1 MTRARLTLLGDL
13 RSTAPSR
20 FAANRDRKRRRHRLK
35 RGVYLL
41 PSVFT
46 LANML
51 CGYACLVFAIRGQYA
66 VAAPF
71 VGFAL
76 VLDMLDGRIAR
87 LTGTET
93 AFGLQFDSLADVI
106 SFGVAPAILA
116 YLWGLEPL
124 GRVGLAGGFIFLTG
138 AAMRLARFN
147 LQALADKR
155 YFVGMPS
162 PAAAAVPAATVFA
175 FPGGPEN
182 VAGALAALAV
192 LVVPGLLMVSRLRYY
207 SFKTIDLQQR
217 RSQQVVVLIALVFVA
232 IVVQPRSVFLVLSY
246 CYLVSGPVSAG
257 WNRFKRWRAHGEAGA
272 EQPRDPELRTPDSG
286 LKTV

>member
-1 MTRARLTLLGDL
+1 MNRARLTLLGDL
-13 RSTAPSR
+13 RSAAPSR
-20 FAANRDRKRRRHRLK
+20 LTFDRDRKRRRPRLK
-35 RGVYLL
+35 RGVYIL
-41 PSVFT
+41 PSIFT

-93 AFGLQFDSLADVI
+93 PFGLQFDSLADVI

-124 GRVGLAGGFIFLTG
+124 GRVGLAGGFIFVTG

-147 LQALADKR
+147 LQTSVDKR

-162 PAAAAVPAATVFA
+162 PAAAALPAATIFA

-182 VAGALAALAV
+182 LPGQLAALAV

-207 SFKTIDLQQR
+207 SFKTIDLQR
-217 RSQQVVVLIALVFVA
+217 RQSQQVVILIALVFVA
-232 IVVQPRSVFLVLSY
+232 IVVQPRSVLLVLSY
-246 CYLVSGPVSAG
+246 CYLLSGPVSAG
-257 WNRFKRWRAHGEAGA
+257 WNRLKRRRAQEEAVS
-272 EQPRDPELRTPDSG
+272 EQPLESGITTPGSG
-286 LKTV
+286 LKAG